1 MYGHEAYK
9 NTDIETASR
18 LKLVVMLYAGAIRF
32 INIAIQA
39 IKNNQNDIANQ
50 HAIKA
55 QDIVSELLASLN
67 FEAGDIADELSSLY
81 IYVHKLLIEGN
92 IKKDPALFQEA
103 IDLLENLKDAWDNLL
118 AQEEQNT
125 PVQETKNINI
135 SG

>member
-32 INIAIQA
+32 VHISIDA
-39 IKNNQNDIANQ
+39 IKNNQPDVANLN
-50 HAIKA
+50 AIKA
-55 QDIVSELLASLN
+55 QDIVSELLSSLN
-67 FEAGDIADELSSLY
+67 FDAGSLADELSSLY

-92 IKKDPALFQEA
+92 IKKDILSLKEA
-103 IDLLENLKDAWDNLL
+103 INVLENLKGAWDDLL
-118 AQEEQNT
+118 LQEEKDFSTQ
-125 PVQETKNINI
+125 QQKNINI

>member
-32 INIAIQA
+32 TNIAVEA
-39 IKNNQNDIANQ
+39 IKSGQNDVANLNC
-50 HAIKA
+50 IKA

-67 FEAGDIADELSSLY
+67 FEAGDIADELSGLY

-92 IKKDPALFQEA
+92 IKKDVPSLTEA
-103 IDLLENLKDAWDNLL
+103 VELLENLKGAWDDLL
-118 AQEEQNT
+118 VKEEQEAAS
-125 PVQETKNINI
+125 QQQKNINI